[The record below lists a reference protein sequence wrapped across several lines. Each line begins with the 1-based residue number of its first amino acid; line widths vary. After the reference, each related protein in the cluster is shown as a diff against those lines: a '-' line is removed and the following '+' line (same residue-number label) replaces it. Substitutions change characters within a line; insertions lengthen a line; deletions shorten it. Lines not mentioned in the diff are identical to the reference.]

1 LAVQNFT
8 NGLSLMMSDSE
19 LLSIQYRTLFLTSR
33 SGRIERE
40 NDPDHS
46 SGPRL
51 WLAGCRSGNVGGVRC
66 DVGDGVAVE
75 IAALLASEPPFV
87 TRNSLP
93 IHLDSYVELLSRGAT
108 APTSNLGLIYQL
120 PNGLQ
125 YESGATLITSNSD
138 EGQRL
143 QTSLSNHGMPDQL
156 VKLGF
161 HNASD
166 LWLPWCMA
174 LTEDQLVSVAFA
186 ARLSQTGA
194 CLGVVTVPAFR
205 GKGYAAAV
213 TAQWSRL
220 PSLRSRALFYSTD
233 QSNTS
238 SQRVVA
244 RLGLRFLGASLRLT

>member
-1 LAVQNFT
+1 
-8 NGLSLMMSDSE
+8 MISDAE
-19 LLSIQYRTLFLTSR
+19 LLSIQYRTLFLTTR

-51 WLAGCRSGNVGGVRC
+51 WLAGCASGNVGGVRC
-66 DVGDGVAVE
+66 DVADDIVVE

-93 IHLDSYVELLSRGAT
+93 IHLDSYIELLSRGAT

-125 YESGATLITSNSD
+125 YESGATLITSDSD

-156 VKLGF
+156 IKLGF
-161 HNASD
+161 RSVSD

-174 LTEDQLVSVAFA
+174 LEESRLVSVAFA
-186 ARLSQTGA
+186 PRLSQAGA

-205 GKGYAAAV
+205 GKGYAAAA
-213 TAQWSRL
+213 TAEWSRI
-220 PSLRSRALFYSTD
+220 PSLGSRALFYSTD
-233 QSNTS
+233 QSN
-238 SQRVVA
+238 
-244 RLGLRFLGASLRLT
+244 AS

>member
-1 LAVQNFT
+1 
-8 NGLSLMMSDSE
+8 MMSDSE
-19 LLSIQYRTLFLTSR
+19 LLSIQYRTLFLTTR

-51 WLAGCRSGNVGGVRC
+51 WLAGCTLGNVGGVRC
-66 DVGDGVAVE
+66 DVADGIAVE
-75 IAALLASEPPFV
+75 IGALLASEPPFV

-93 IHLDSYVELLSRGAT
+93 IHLD
-108 APTSNLGLIYQL
+108 LGLIYRL

-125 YESGATLITSNSD
+125 YESGATLITSDSD

-161 HNASD
+161 RDISD

-174 LTEDQLVSVAFA
+174 RRDGRLVSVAFA
-186 ARLSQTGA
+186 ARLSKAGA

-205 GKGYAAAV
+205 GNGYAAAV
-213 TAQWSRL
+213 TAEWSRL
-220 PSLRSRALFYSTD
+220 PSLRSRALFYGTD

>member
-1 LAVQNFT
+1 M
-8 NGLSLMMSDSE
+8 SLMMSDSE

-51 WLAGCRSGNVGGVRC
+51 WLAGCTLGNVGGVRC
-66 DVGDGVAVE
+66 DVADGIAGE
-75 IAALLASEPPFV
+75 IGALLASEPPFV
-87 TRNSLP
+87 TRNSPP
-93 IHLDSYVELLSRGAT
+93 IHLDSYIELLSRGAT

-125 YESGATLITSNSD
+125 YESGATLITSDSD

-143 QTSLSNHGMPDQL
+143 QTLLSNHGLPDQL

-161 HNASD
+161 GNVSD

-174 LTEDQLVSVAFA
+174 LQDGQLVSVAFA
-186 ARLSQTGA
+186 ARLSQAGA

-205 GKGYAAAV
+205 GKRYAAAV
-213 TAQWSRL
+213 TAEWSRL
-220 PSLRSRALFYSTD
+220 PSLRSRALFYGTD
-233 QSNTS
+233 QSNAS